1 MTAKDLEMMLGLKS
15 PWKLEEVNMD
25 HAARKVVLKVRCA
38 ATIWGDPETGV
49 RLHIHS
55 WEKRTWRHLD
65 FWQYETVLEAEVP
78 RVQDPETKETRMVQ
92 VPWAEAGSRWTLAFE
107 RLAVEVLQCAR
118 SIEDGRRLLRL
129 HWESAQRLMDRAVA
143 RGLARRETENI
154 RRLGI
159 DEKNFGRG
167 QSFMS
172 ILTDIDG
179 RRVLEVV
186 PGASTASAQQLIGTL
201 PPEQQQKVE
210 AVAMDRSPA
219 YVSAVEQ
226 NLPQADIVHDPYH
239 LAADL
244 NKAVDTVR
252 RQEHKALQREGD
264 DTLTGTKYL
273 WLSDPHNLSEGRLH
287 SFTHLAQLALKTAR
301 AWECKELFKGFYEQP
316 DAVQGRAFF
325 IKWYGRSM
333 RSRLEPVKG
342 VARSFMN
349 SLPRL
354 LTWFKH
360 RISNAAAEGFNS
372 VIQALKSAARGFR
385 NPDHYRVRILFH
397 CGKLNL
403 LPS

>member
-1 MTAKDLEMMLGLKS
+1 MTAKDLEMMLGLKA
-15 PWKLEEVNMD
+15 PWKLKEVNMD
-25 HAARKVVLKVRCA
+25 HAARKVVLKVECE
-38 ATIWGDPETGV
+38 ATVWGDPESGQ

-78 RVQDPETKETRMVQ
+78 RVQDPESGQTRMVQ

-107 RLAVEVLQCAR
+107 ALAVEVLRCAR

-129 HWESAQRLMDRAVA
+129 SWESAQRLMERAVT
-143 RGLARRETENI
+143 RGLRRRTTENI

-159 DEKNFGRG
+159 DEKSFGRG
-167 QSFMS
+167 QNFVS

-186 PGASTASAQQLIGTL
+186 PGASEQSGRQLIETL
-201 PPEQQQKVE
+201 PAEQREKVA

-219 YVSAVEQ
+219 FIAAVEKS
-226 NLPQADIVHDPYH
+226 LPQADIVHDPYH

-244 NKAVDTVR
+244 NKSVDTVR
-252 RQEHKALQREGD
+252 RQEHKMLQREGD

-273 WLSDPHNLSEGRLH
+273 WLSDPQNLSEGRLH
-287 SFTHLAQLALKTAR
+287 SFTHLARLALKTAR

-325 IKWYGRSM
+325 MKWYGRSM
-333 RSRLEPVKG
+333 RSRLAPVQH
-342 VARSFMN
+342 VARSFLN

-354 LTWFKH
+354 LTWFAH

-372 VIQALKSAARGFR
+372 VIQALKAAARGFR
-385 NPDHYRVRILFH
+385 NYDHYRIRILFH
-397 CGKLNL
+397 CGKLEL
-403 LPS
+403 QPS

>member
-1 MTAKDLEMMLGLKS
+1 MRARDLELMLGLKA
-15 PWKLEEVNMD
+15 PWRLKEVNTD
-25 HAARKVVLKVRCA
+25 HTARRVVLRVECG
-38 ATIWGDPETGV
+38 ATVWGDPESGK

-78 RVQDPETKETRMVQ
+78 RVLDPESGETRMVQ
-92 VPWAEAGSRWTLAFE
+92 VPWAGAGSRWTLAFE
-107 RLAVEVLQCAR
+107 ALAVEVLRGAR
-118 SIEDGRRLLRL
+118 SLEDGRRLLRL
-129 HWESAQRLMDRAVA
+129 SWESAQRLMERAVG
-143 RGLARRETENI
+143 RGLARRRTEDI

-159 DEKNFGRG
+159 DEKSFGRG
-167 QSFMS
+167 QSFVS

-186 PGASTASAQQLIGTL
+186 PGASEESGRHLIGTL
-201 PPEQQQKVE
+201 PREQQEKVA

-219 YVSAVEQ
+219 FIAAVEKS
-226 NLPQADIVHDPYH
+226 LPRAGIVHDPYH

-252 RQEHKALQREGD
+252 RQEHKVLLREGD

-273 WLSDPHNLSEGRLH
+273 WLSDPHHLSGSRLQ
-287 SFTHLAQLALKTAR
+287 SFTRLAERALKTAR
-301 AWECKELFKGFYEQP
+301 AWEYKELFKGFHEQP
-316 DAVQGRAFF
+316 GAEEGRAFF
-325 IKWYGRSM
+325 IQWHRRAM
-333 RSRLEPVKG
+333 RSRLEPVKK
-342 VARSFMN
+342 VARSFMH

-354 LTWFKH
+354 LTWFEH

-372 VIQALKSAARGFR
+372 VIQALKAAARGFR
-385 NPDHYRVRILFH
+385 NHDHYRTRILFH
-397 CGKLNL
+397 CGKLDL